1 VIKRFSLPEAFFDG
15 IGLRGWLLK
24 GRIGTGRPRLLWV
37 RQALKYNGARPAM
50 EKISRLNP
58 LLEILRSSPD
68 RVGKIFIQKEPGPH
82 RIGEI
87 IREARARSVPFLFV
101 PKQRLDQLAPRH
113 QGVLA
118 EISAKA
124 FSSLEEI
131 LAGPGRPFL
140 VLLDEVEDPQNLG
153 AIVRSAAGAG
163 VDGVILPER
172 RSAGLTEAVA
182 TVSAGALEHVKVARV
197 PNLARA
203 MEELRERG
211 VWLVG
216 AEGSSRELWHEFDY
230 TLPVGIVLGSE
241 GRGLRPLIRRSCDKL
256 LAIPL
261 SGGVNSLNVA
271 AAASVFLFE
280 AVRQRRAAGLVDI

>member
-1 VIKRFSLPEAFFDG
+1 
-15 IGLRGWLLK
+15 
-24 GRIGTGRPRLLWV
+24 
-37 RQALKYNGARPAM
+37 M
-50 EKISRLNP
+50 EKINRLNP
-58 LLEILRSSPD
+58 LLEVLKSSPD
-68 RVGKIFIQKEPGPH
+68 RVNKIFIQKERGPN

-87 IREARARSVPFLFV
+87 IREARARGIPFLFI
-101 PKQRLDQLAPRH
+101 PKQKLDQLAPHH

-118 EISAKA
+118 EISAKK

-131 LAGPGRPFL
+131 LAVAGRPFL

-153 AIVRSAAGAG
+153 AIIRSAAGAG

-172 RSAGLTEAVA
+172 RSAGLTDVVA

-203 MEELRERG
+203 MEDLRERG

-216 AEGSSRELWHEFDY
+216 ADGAAPGPWYEFDF
-230 TLPVGIVLGSE
+230 TLPVAIVLGSE
-241 GRGLRPLIRRSCDKL
+241 GRGLRPLIRKSCDKL

-261 SGGVNSLNVA
+261 AGGVNSLNVA
-271 AAASVFLFE
+271 SAASVFLFE
-280 AVRQRRAAGLVDI
+280 AVRQRRAAGANIK

>member
-1 VIKRFSLPEAFFDG
+1 M
-15 IGLRGWLLK
+15 
-24 GRIGTGRPRLLWV
+24 T
-37 RQALKYNGARPAM
+37 
-50 EKISRLNP
+50 KINRLNP
-58 LLEILRSSPD
+58 LLEILRSSPE
-68 RVGKIFIQKEPGPH
+68 RVNKIFLQKERGPH
-82 RIGEI
+82 RIGDI
-87 IREARARSVPFLFV
+87 IREAKVHSVPFLFV
-101 PKQRLDQLAPRH
+101 PKHKLDQLSPGH

-118 EISAKA
+118 ETSAKP

-131 LAGPGRPFL
+131 LTGAGRPFL

-153 AIVRSAAGAG
+153 AIIRSAEGAD

-172 RSAGLTEAVA
+172 RSAGLTDAVA

-203 MEELRERG
+203 MEELKERG

-216 AEGSSRELWHEFDY
+216 ADGSAPGLWYEFDY

-241 GRGLRPLIRRSCDKL
+241 GRGLRPLVRKSCDKI

-261 SGGVNSLNVA
+261 SGRVNSLNVA
-271 AAASVFLFE
+271 SAASVFLFE
-280 AVRQRRAAGLVDI
+280 VVRQRRAATTPAN

>member
-1 VIKRFSLPEAFFDG
+1 
-15 IGLRGWLLK
+15 
-24 GRIGTGRPRLLWV
+24 
-37 RQALKYNGARPAM
+37 M
-50 EKISRLNP
+50 EKINRLNP
-58 LLEILRSSPD
+58 LLEVLKSSPE
-68 RVGKIFIQKEPGPH
+68 RISKIFIQKERGPH

-87 IREARARSVPFLFV
+87 IQEARARGVPFLFI
-101 PKQRLDQLAPRH
+101 PKQKLDQLAPHH

-118 EISAKA
+118 EISAKE
-124 FSSLEEI
+124 FSSLEDI
-131 LAGPGRPFL
+131 LAGAGRPFL

-153 AIVRSAAGAG
+153 AIIRSAAGAG

-172 RSAGLTEAVA
+172 RSAGLTDVVA

-197 PNLARA
+197 TNLARA

-216 AEGSSRELWHEFDY
+216 ADGSASGLWHEFDY

-241 GRGLRPLIRRSCDKL
+241 GRGLRPLVRRSCDKL

-261 SGGVNSLNVA
+261 AGGVNSLNVA
-271 AAASVFLFE
+271 SAASVFLFE
-280 AVRQRRAAGLVDI
+280 AVRQRRAAGVAAK

>member
-1 VIKRFSLPEAFFDG
+1 
-15 IGLRGWLLK
+15 
-24 GRIGTGRPRLLWV
+24 
-37 RQALKYNGARPAM
+37 M
-50 EKISRLNP
+50 EKINRLNP
-58 LLEILRSSPD
+58 LLEVLKSSPE
-68 RVGKIFIQKEPGPH
+68 RVSKIFIQKERGPH

-87 IREARARSVPFLFV
+87 IQEARARGVPFLFI
-101 PKQRLDQLAPRH
+101 PKQKLDQLAPHH

-118 EISAKA
+118 EIAAKE
-124 FSSLEEI
+124 FSSLEHI
-131 LAGPGRPFL
+131 LAGAGHPFL

-153 AIVRSAAGAG
+153 AIIRSAAGAG

-172 RSAGLTEAVA
+172 RSAGLTDVVA

-197 PNLARA
+197 TNLARA

-216 AEGSSRELWHEFDY
+216 ADGSAPGLWHEFDY

-241 GRGLRPLIRRSCDKL
+241 GRGLRPLIRKSCDKL

-261 SGGVNSLNVA
+261 AGGVNSLNVA
-271 AAASVFLFE
+271 SAASVFLFE
-280 AVRQRRAAGLVDI
+280 AVRQRRQGAVPPRP